1 MRFLG
6 AIFDHRVPLGQNSG
20 HHDVHGSAYG
30 HHVQVDVGPGET
42 AGLHDGIDIAA
53 LSGNTGAQSGKA
65 LYMLVDGADAA
76 EIAAAGHGNLCPAET
91 AQQSAD
97 EIVGSPE
104 LPGKLIRGPGGVDV
118 TAVNLHRVAVDG
130 ADGRAKLLQ
139 NLQNRGN
146 VGDLGDVFNAAD
158 AVHQNGGGNN
168 GNGGVLRTAD
178 LHLAE
183 QRLASVYDVFCQRSD
198 LVSGILLRGE
208 SLAPGLVCPSGRHF
222 MHPEKKVDSA
232 THYDRRQYSILCL
245 KKQTIPDKI

>member
-1 MRFLG
+1 M
-6 AIFDHRVPLGQNSG
+6 
-20 HHDVHGSAYG
+20 
-30 HHVQVDVGPGET
+30 
-42 AGLHDGIDIAA
+42 
-53 LSGNTGAQSGKA
+53 
-65 LYMLVDGADAA
+65 
-76 EIAAAGHGNLCPAET
+76 
-91 AQQSAD
+91 
-97 EIVGSPE
+97 
-104 LPGKLIRGPGGVDV
+104 DV

-208 SLAPGLVCPSGRHF
+208 SLAPGLVCPSGWHF
-222 MHPEKKVDSA
+222 MHPEKKVDST